1 MKKRLKHI
9 LTTIKFLLSFPV
21 FWVAIA
27 ILILSIASLIV
38 SKSYDNANNSF
49 ESSMYNNI
57 FTGLLTG
64 LVLAV
69 LSGLKTLYVSYK
81 EARLLWLEETHKMI
95 LDHLSKERELW
106 SSSKSTDEE
115 FYNTAYDAL
124 CAANWVND
132 RIMQST
138 FDKVKWF
145 DPPKYFNKNYGYDC
159 LKTSEELYEL
169 REFIIHNG
177 DNNQMRKEVINK
189 IRDASHIMMTL
200 NHNILT
206 DIDSLKIK
214 ITYAKKSII

>member
-1 MKKRLKHI
+1 MKKRLKNI
-9 LTTIKFLLSFPV
+9 AITIKFMISFPV
-21 FWVAIA
+21 FWVVIA
-27 ILILSIASLIV
+27 ILILSIASLII
-38 SKSYDNANNSF
+38 SRTYDNANKSF

-95 LDHLSKERELW
+95 LEHLSKERELW
-106 SSSKSTDEE
+106 SSSKGTDEE
-115 FYNTAYDAL
+115 FSNTAYDTL
-124 CAANWVND
+124 CAINDVNS

-145 DPPKYFNKNYGYDC
+145 DPPNYFNKHYGYDC

-177 DNNQMRKEVINK
+177 YDSQMRKEVIDK

-206 DIDSLKIK
+206 DIDLLKIK
-214 ITYAKKSII
+214 ITGAKKSII